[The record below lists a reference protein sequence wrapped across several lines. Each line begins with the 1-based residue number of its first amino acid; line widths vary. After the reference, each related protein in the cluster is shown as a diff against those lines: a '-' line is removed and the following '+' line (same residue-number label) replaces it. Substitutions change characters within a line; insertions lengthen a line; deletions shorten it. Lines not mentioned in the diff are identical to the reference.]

1 LNDCCPDSASASKQ
15 LLARDDPPPAVVANP
30 GGASPF
36 LLLGDHAGRAIPRS
50 LVGLGLPAGALDLH
64 IALDIGVAGLGE
76 ALSKR
81 LDATWVRQSYSR
93 LVIDCNRTPGAG
105 DSIPTVSDGVTIPGN
120 LGLGPRERSWRR
132 AEVFDPY
139 HAVVAQALDARAGRG
154 QRTFLVSLHSF
165 TPSLQGVERQVRFG
179 VLHRGDSAL
188 SRRML
193 ALLRDAEGDAAG
205 DNQPYA
211 MDGTDYTIPH
221 HVDPRSVDYL
231 ELEVRQ
237 DLLSA
242 PSGANRV
249 AAFLAGLLLRVASE

>member
-15 LLARDDPPPAVVANP
+15 LLARDDPPAVVVTNP

-50 LVGLGLPAGALDLH
+50 LVGLGLPNGALDLH
-64 IALDIGVAGLGE
+64 IALDIGVAELGE

-81 LDATWVRQSYSR
+81 LDAAWVRQSYSR
-93 LVIDCNRTPGAG
+93 LLIDCNRSPGASE
-105 DSIPTVSDGVTIPGN
+105 SIPTVSDGVTIPGN
-120 LGLGPRERSWRR
+120 LGLRPRERVWRR

-139 HAVVAQALDARAGRG
+139 HAAIAQALDTRARRG
-154 QRTFLVSLHSF
+154 QRTVLVSLHSF

-179 VLHRGDSAL
+179 VLHRGDSAF

-193 ALLRDAEGDAAG
+193 ALLRIAEGDGAG
-205 DNQPYA
+205 DNAPYA
-211 MDGTDYTIPH
+211 MDGTDYTVPH
-221 HVDPRSVDYL
+221 HVDPRGLDYL

-237 DLLSA
+237 DLLGG
-242 PSGANRV
+242 PSGPSHV
-249 AAFLAGLLLRVASE
+249 AEFLAPLLLQIASE